1 MVKVIKSISE
11 YEDNLSELEV
21 LLERNPKEG
30 TAEANKV
37 ELLLLLIKDFESQ
50 NFPIEAPDPIE
61 AILFRMEQLHLTQR
75 DLIPFVG
82 SRSKVSEVLSRK
94 RPLTLS
100 MIRALHKGLGIPV
113 KSLVQ
118 ESKPLE
124 VDDEHLDW
132 NRFPIREMINRGWI
146 KENLNKV
153 SNRAEDIIKDFLKPL
168 GSRDIAVAL
177 YKKSEN
183 VRSTRPVDKYA
194 LTMWNAR
201 IQICALEN
209 SFQIKYKPGTVN
221 QSFMKEIARFS
232 TDPNGPRLAYDFIRN
247 HSIAVVIEPY
257 LPGTHLDGASIMTEQ
272 GPIIGLTLRYDRLD
286 NFWFC
291 LMHELAHIA
300 LHLDNNNVEKS
311 FFDYDLDIDIG
322 NNAIEAEADKLA
334 SEVLIPEDEW
344 RISAASRLR
353 TPEAAQALAKKLGIN
368 TAIVAGRM
376 RHFFKTYRILNNL
389 LGFNQVRTCFPEVK
403 WS

>member
-1 MVKVIKSISE
+1 MVKVIKSVAE
-11 YEDNLSELEV
+11 YENALSELEV
-21 LLERNPKEG
+21 SLENNPREG
-30 TAEANKV
+30 TTEANKV
-37 ELLLLLIKDFESQ
+37 ELLLLLIKDFESK

-61 AILFRMEQLHLTQR
+61 AILFRMEQLNLSQR
-75 DLIPFVG
+75 DLIPFIG

-94 RPLTLS
+94 RSLTLS

-124 VDDEHLDW
+124 LDDEHLDW
-132 NRFPIREMINRGWI
+132 NRFPIREMINRGWL
-146 KENLNKV
+146 KESLGKVGNK
-153 SNRAEDIIKDFLKPL
+153 AENIIQDFLKPL
-168 GSRDIAVAL
+168 GGRDTAVAL
-177 YKKSEN
+177 YKRSEN
-183 VRSTRPVDKYA
+183 IRSTRPIDKYA
-194 LTMWNAR
+194 LAMWNAR
-201 IQICALEN
+201 IQICALDN
-209 SFQIKYKPGTVN
+209 AFQVKYKPGTVN
-221 QSFMKEIARFS
+221 QSFMKEIARLS
-232 TDPNGPRLAYDFIRN
+232 ADLNGPRLAYDFIRS
-247 HSIAVVIEPY
+247 HSIAVVIEQQ
-257 LPGTHLDGASIMTEQ
+257 LPGTHLDGASIMTDQ

-300 LHLDNNNVEKS
+300 LHLDDNSADQS
-311 FFDYDLDIDIG
+311 FFDYDLDVDSV

-334 SEVLIPEDEW
+334 GEMLIPENEW

-353 TPEAAQALAKKLGIN
+353 TPEAAQDLAKKLGIN

-376 RHFFKTYRILNNL
+376 RYFFKSYRILNNL
-389 LGFNQVRTCFPEVK
+389 LGFNQVRSCFPEVK